1 MNSKTLNEIFGA
13 LGLGAFIGS
22 CISALKIRKKRKE
35 LDSLIIQAEDQLK
48 EAEQIKDDLTFTLV
62 KAELAQKR
70 AESTDEEFRK
80 LINITNFVTEKT
92 L

>member
-1 MNSKTLNEIFGA
+1 MNSKTLNEILGA

-22 CISALKIRKKRKE
+22 CISAFKIRKKRKQ
-35 LDSLIIQAEDQLK
+35 LNSLIIRAEDQLK
-48 EAEQIKDDLTFTLV
+48 EAEQINNDLALMLV

-80 LINITNFVTEKT
+80 LINITNFVKEKT